1 MEFSGFIR
9 DLGPVPVAIFL
20 LCICGAAFFWLNHQ
34 MSDVSRSIAAM
45 RDEQKRKDKEQD
57 DKIDQIINHYVQ
69 KEDMFRQFGGWR
81 TEINKVSEQQQ
92 RMSDTLTSQILHL
105 TELLVKKNEEK

>member
-34 MSDVSRSIAAM
+34 MSGVSRSIAAM
-45 RDEQKRKDKEQD
+45 RDEQKKKDKEQD

-69 KEDMFRQFGGWR
+69 KEDMISARRSRRRRVSRGSWTSSPAS
-81 TEINKVSEQQQ
+81 TENQ
-92 RMSDTLTSQILHL
+92 RA
-105 TELLVKKNEEK
+105 